1 MPEDESFSAMYKRL
15 IQVNLTPDPR
25 RSQAVLTA
33 VLDSLSAPDIPAHPN
48 ENTVENTP
56 RL

>member
-1 MPEDESFSAMYKRL
+1 MPEDEEFAALYKRL
-15 IQVNLTPDPR
+15 IQANLTPDPR
-25 RSQAVLTA
+25 RGQAALAAVLR
-33 VLDSLSAPDIPAHPN
+33 SLSAPDIPAHPN